1 MPIYAYKCSD
11 CGQENDVLQKMSD
24 PPLVE
29 CPNCHHQSLVKQV
42 TAAGFQLK
50 GSGWY
55 ATDFRDSGAKK
66 KDAKAGASTESDG
79 SSKGET
85 DGGSKTETDGKTST
99 DTAAAPS
106 KSTDSAP
113 VKESGKNSEPSVA
126 PKPPPAAA
134 PPPSSGA
141 S

>member
-11 CGQENDVLQKMSD
+11 CEHEIEVLQKMSD
-24 PPLVE
+24 APPVE
-29 CPNCHHQSLVKQV
+29 CPNCHHLSLVKQV

-79 SSKGET
+79 SSKSET
-85 DGGSKTETDGKTST
+85 DSSSKSEDGKAKSETTGTTST
-99 DTAAAPS
+99 T
-106 KSTDSAP
+106 TDSAP
-113 VKESGKNSEPSVA
+113 AKESSKSGETSVA
-126 PKPPPAAA
+126 PKTPPPAA
-134 PPPSSGA
+134 PPPASGA